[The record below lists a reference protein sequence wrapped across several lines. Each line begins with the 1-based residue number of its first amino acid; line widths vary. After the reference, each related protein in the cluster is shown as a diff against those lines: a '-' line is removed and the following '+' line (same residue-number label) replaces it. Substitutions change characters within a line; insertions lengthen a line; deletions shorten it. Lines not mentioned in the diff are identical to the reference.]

1 DDTLRKFPV
10 NSRAH
15 VQRQWMERLGL
26 SEAETQ
32 EKLNHYR
39 QRNEQ
44 GGDIRWCSIHFNSP
58 IGLPIELRQNP
69 AAALQSRELRLDLQM
84 DRLNDRYRN
93 PTVASTPDV
102 SDNDMDEAG
111 LETPPRLSPSRPSTS
126 RPIGADLEYHDDEL
140 YTGMA
145 KRFITMSSIRTNTT
159 IDKGSEYVPSEES
172 GGDTEESDS
181 EETSENGK
189 RERKYRIVGNE
200 QLLELFRR
208 CISVKTKRV
217 HPWRAEILSECERVR
232 EDIEET
238 RLMARIGMPS
248 DLVFDELVTWEANRD
263 GGMGE
268 YEENDE
274 EEGE

>member
-58 IGLPIELRQNP
+58 IGLPIDLRQNP

-145 KRFITMSSIRTNTT
+145 KRFKTMSSIRTNTT
-159 IDKGSEYVPSEES
+159 IDK
-172 GGDTEESDS
+172 
-181 EETSENGK
+181 
-189 RERKYRIVGNE
+189 VGHDF
-200 QLLELFRR
+200 Q
-208 CISVKTKRV
+208 RV
-217 HPWRAEILSECERVR
+217 TVSL
-232 EDIEET
+232 T
-238 RLMARIGMPS
+238 GIGVCS
-248 DLVFDELVTWEANRD
+248 I
-263 GGMGE
+263 
-268 YEENDE
+268 
-274 EEGE
+274 

>member
-58 IGLPIELRQNP
+58 IGLPIDLRQNP
-69 AAALQSRELRLDLQM
+69 APALQSRELRLDLQM

-145 KRFITMSSIRTNTT
+145 KRFKTMSSIRTNTT

-208 CISVKTKRV
+208 CKECGAQLDTSEVVMREEGSACIVDY
-217 HPWRAEILSECERVR
+217 ACLSC
-232 EDIEET
+232 
-238 RLMARIGMPS
+238 GKS
-248 DLVFDELVTWEANRD
+248 VTWRSQSR
-263 GGMGE
+263 GIWE
-268 YEENDE
+268 YEDE
-274 EEGE
+274 FSEQY